1 MIKEGMANRYRRH
14 AEMAGVVRSWAEK
27 RFSLFAEKGH
37 RSNTITVIEKGKMDF
52 GTMHTL
58 LKQKGLEISA
68 GYGKIKEQTFRI
80 GHMGDLTVDDIK
92 LLVRTI
98 DEVLEG
104 MK

>member
-1 MIKEGMANRYRRH
+1 MYAM
-14 AEMAGVVRSWAEK
+14 
-27 RFSLFAEKGH
+27 
-37 RSNTITVIEKGKMDF
+37 
-52 GTMHTL
+52 
-58 LKQKGLEISA
+58 LKQKGFEISA

-80 GHMGDLTVDDIK
+80 GHMGDLTVDDVK